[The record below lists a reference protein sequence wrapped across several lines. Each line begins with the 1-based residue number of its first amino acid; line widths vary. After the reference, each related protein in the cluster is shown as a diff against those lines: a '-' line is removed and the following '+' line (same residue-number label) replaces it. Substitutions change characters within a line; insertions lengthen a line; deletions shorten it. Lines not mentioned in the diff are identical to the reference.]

1 MTKEIQIRE
10 VRIGS
15 GQPKICVPMTGKDRS
30 ALLEEA
36 GRIRDIK
43 ADLAE
48 WRADFY
54 EGLSHEESLPDMLRE
69 IRNALGEIPL
79 IFTIRT
85 VSEGGN
91 AEISEKEYEKYTLT
105 AAESGNA
112 DLIDIEYFSHEN
124 VSELIR
130 RIQMTGAK
138 VIASTHDFEKTDDS
152 KTLKNRFIDMD
163 ASGADI
169 LKMAVMPQRFEDV
182 ADLMQVT
189 SEVTEEYTE
198 KPVIAMSMGNL
209 GSMSRICRRKFRFFR
224 NLCHSR
230 KGVCAGTVSGGRASD
245 DDECF
250 SQKERRGLI
259 RIISAYVE
267 PQREIMG
274 ICFPVLTNY
283 APPVTYNELTYQSE
297 GMTGHRGLFYVWRN
311 IHRCCLCDE
320 SSDGLYCS
328 ADYRKTSE
336 TQDKPVEISG
346 RRRGGSFF
354 FLPDSIS
361 SF

>member
-85 VSEGGN
+85 VSEG
-91 AEISEKEYEKYTLT
+91 
-105 AAESGNA
+105 GNA

-209 GSMSRICRRKFRFFR
+209 GSMSRI
-224 NLCHSR
+224 
-230 KGVCAGTVSGGRASD
+230 AGENFGSSVTFATVGKASAPG
-245 DDECF
+245 
-250 SQKERRGLI
+250 Q
-259 RIISAYVE
+259 
-267 PQREIMG
+267 
-274 ICFPVLTNY
+274 FPVE
-283 APPVTYNELTYQSE
+283 ELR
-297 GMTGHRGLFYVWRN
+297 MMMNAFHKKN
-311 IHRCCLCDE
+311 
-320 SSDGLYCS
+320 
-328 ADYRKTSE
+328 
-336 TQDKPVEISG
+336 VE
-346 RRRGGSFF
+346 
-354 FLPDSIS
+354 D
-361 SF
+361 